1 MGFKKYSTFNM
12 NYNVFGDNFIVYKF
26 EEENDKN
33 IYYLKSKVIKTK
45 CPCCGME
52 TDKLHATC
60 KRTIQY
66 IPIHLKPTYI
76 NVNLYKFECLNEEC
90 NCKVFRQELD
100 YCGKRQKFSS
110 ELKCFIFAISLF
122 LSDET
127 ASKILKLIGIN
138 VSNDTIRRLYQ
149 NITIEDDV
157 DVEEIGVD
165 DVAIKKGMKYATIIY
180 DMKDHHLLALLD
192 GRDGK
197 TFKEWLKSHKKI
209 KKIARDRANAYASAI
224 NEILPDSIQI
234 ADRFHLFQNL
244 IDRFK
249 EIFKNEIPENI
260 YILNNK
266 LLDKKPKDIY
276 VKKKVDNK
284 VLQQLNYDDTVPID
298 EHNNIIMF
306 NDKGTSFSLIKKN
319 KESRKK
325 KLN

>member
-12 NYNVFGDNFIVYKF
+12 NNNVFGDNFIVYKF

>member
-12 NYNVFGDNFIVYKF
+12 NNNVFGDNFIVYKF

-209 KKIARDRANAYASAI
+209 KKIARDRANAYAGAI

-284 VLQQLNYDDTVPID
+284 VLQQLNYDDTFPID